1 MSAGNDVWG
10 ERSSAGPP
18 RPFFHSR
25 WAERPAHVRELD
37 PDVGLPAGF
46 RAAGVAC
53 GIKPSGNADVGLL
66 ICDTAPPTASSAA
79 RFTTTATP
87 AAPVLVSRERCKLD
101 ALRAVLVNSGCANAA
116 TGRRGLDDAAKTQGA
131 AAIALGVAAEEVALA
146 STGGISHLL
155 PVEKLLKG
163 ILAAGAELR
172 RDGDGALQQAI
183 QTTDAF
189 EKRANLELALPSG
202 TVRLCAQCKGAG
214 MISPNFAT
222 MLCFIE
228 TDAILEAQTAD
239 LLLGVCV
246 KRSFDRCSVDGQLST
261 NDTALLLAS
270 GASGVKIEPESKD
283 ELRFGEA
290 LDALLRQLAIMMV
303 ADGEGASRIARVV
316 VRGGA
321 GAETA
326 GAPEPVEV
334 VARAVANSPLV
345 KTALHGG
352 DPNWG
357 RLIQAVGGALGGWER
372 FPAPLAV
379 DLAIEGTP
387 VCSAGAALDYDEAA
401 LERAVQAR
409 EIEYEIALPGE
420 GAETEVFFSDLSHE
434 YVRINAEYTT

>member
-10 ERSSAGPP
+10 DRAAGGAP
-18 RPFFHSR
+18 RPFFGSR
-25 WAERPAHVRELD
+25 WVERPAHVRELELD
-37 PDVGLPAGF
+37 AGLPKGF

-53 GIKPSGNADVGLL
+53 GIKPSGNPDVGLL
-66 ICDTAPPTASSAA
+66 ICDTTAPKASSAA
-79 RFTTTATP
+79 RFTATGTP
-87 AAPVLVSRERCKLD
+87 AAPVLLSRERCKLD

-131 AAIALGVAAEEVALA
+131 VALALGVEPEEVALA

-155 PVEKLLKG
+155 PVEKVLKG
-163 ILAAGAELR
+163 ILDAGTQLR
-172 RDGDGALQQAI
+172 REGDGDLQSAI

-202 TVRLCAQCKGAG
+202 PVCLSAQCKGAG

-228 TDAILEAQTAD
+228 TDAELSSQVAE

-261 NDTALLLAS
+261 NDTAILLAS
-270 GASGVKIEPESKD
+270 GASGVRIAPESED

-290 LDALLRQLAIMMV
+290 LDALLRQLAILMV
-303 ADGEGASRIARVV
+303 ADGEGARRIARVV
-316 VRGGA
+316 VRGGT
-321 GAETA
+321 GAVVGE
-326 GAPEPVEV
+326 PEPVEI
-334 VARAVANSPLV
+334 VARAIANSPLV
-345 KTALHGG
+345 KTALHGA

-357 RLIQAVGGALGGWER
+357 RLIQAVGAALPGT
-372 FPAPLAV
+372 APLAV
-379 DLAIEGTP
+379 DLSIQGTL
-387 VCSAGAALDYDEAA
+387 VCSAGAAIDYDEPA
-401 LERAVQAR
+401 LAKAVEGH
-409 EIEYEIALPGE
+409 EIEYEVVLPGD

-434 YVRINAEYTT
+434 YVKINAEYTT